1 MKSCPVVSIIIPCHN
16 AAPWLGRC
24 LESCYSQTCE
34 GLEVI
39 LVNDR
44 STDESA
50 IVAKDWLSAGLIV
63 LESDSGCAAAA
74 RNAGLR
80 VASGKWVQFLDAD
93 DILGPDK
100 IQLQLALAA
109 AEPSTNLV
117 SGEWA
122 RFKDR
127 PENARFTA
135 EPNWANMSGIEFLRL
150 HLREGWMMQ
159 PGAWLT
165 RRATIDQAGWW
176 NESLT
181 LNDDG
186 EFFARVMLTAGSIQF
201 CEGAR
206 VYYRSHA
213 TGSLSGDKSEEAMT
227 SLYES
232 YRLTFEHM
240 LNVDSTPETR
250 EAVADGWRWL
260 ASELFEYAPDLSVEA
275 EARALEYG
283 GSRRPLPGG
292 RLFKC
297 LQPLFGWRTAKWM
310 EKKVCKGL
318 FRKPSQ

>member
-1 MKSCPVVSIIIPCHN
+1 MISIIIPCRN
-16 AAPWLGRC
+16 AAEWLGDT
-24 LESCYSQTCE
+24 LNSVFAQTWKDF
-34 GLEVI
+34 EV
-39 LVNDR
+39 LVVDDQ
-44 STDESA
+44 STDDSRRLMQNIDDPRLK
-50 IVAKDWLSAGLIV
+50 IVDGPGMNAS
-63 LESDSGCAAAA
+63 AA
-74 RNAGLR
+74 RNAGLEQ
-80 VASGKWVQFLDAD
+80 ASGQWIQFLDAD
-93 DILGPDK
+93 DMLHPEK
-100 IQLQLALAA
+100 LQIQMELAHNHPEYL
-109 AEPSTNLV
+109 LF

-122 RFKDR
+122 RFRKEPREAIFR
-127 PENARFTA
+127 PE
-135 EPNWANMSGIEFLRL
+135 PVWKDLSGLEFLRL
-150 HLREGWMMQ
+150 HFQEGWMFQ
-159 PGAWLT
+159 PGVWLT
-165 RRATIDQAGWW
+165 HRSLIDKAGSW
-176 NESLT
+176 NEALT

-186 EFFARVMLTAGSIQF
+186 EFFCRVMLTAGSIQF

-260 ASELFEYAPDLSVEA
+260 ALELFEYAPGLSVEA

-310 EKKVCKGL
+310 EKKVRKGL